1 MKILSSF
8 THPPLVW
15 VSVFCW
21 IQKTTFWRMLLTKQM
36 TVAIDFHSIKK
47 KKYSVATVTCLVI
60 KILQNSFQ
68 NLHFEV
74 NYLYNLHCFQ
84 GFQVTSNELAFSI
97 KVSVLLDKL
106 LHIYFK
112 CHVVLR
118 TSWGNNQMRSS
129 KWSFLMFSVRK
140 SDSFSVNRFILSSRS
155 VYMSDLFKWIS
166 LC

>member
-1 MKILSSF
+1 M
-8 THPPLVW
+8 
-15 VSVFCW
+15 
-21 IQKTTFWRMLLTKQM
+21 
-36 TVAIDFHSIKK
+36 
-47 KKYSVATVTCLVI
+47 ATVTCLVI

-155 VYMSDLFKWIS
+155 VYMSDYSSELVCAKRLSHCHKALECLIHLSELVHTKWFS
-166 LC
+166 LSKC